1 MSSRHTFRTASSI
14 SLAMTLLLWSGTAV
28 AMLPESPTQC
38 HVRVMHAR
46 QHRAA
51 AGPKTCCPGHANASH
66 EPASRT
72 AAAVIPAARPNCCSI
87 SEAPAQPRAYLIA
100 SSRALELNAQVITLP
115 KIDRSRPALSPAF
128 ADSPTYTQSVFAKK
142 ADLRI

>member
-1 MSSRHTFRTASSI
+1 MSSRRTFRTAASI
-14 SLAMTLLLWSGTAV
+14 SLAMTLLLWSWTAV

-38 HVRVMHAR
+38 HVWVMHAR
-46 QHRAA
+46 QHRAS
-51 AGPKTCCPGHANASH
+51 AGPKSCCPEHGYASH
-66 EPASRT
+66 ERASRT
-72 AAAVIPAARPNCCSI
+72 AAAVIPAERPNCCSI

-100 SSRALELNAQVITLP
+100 SSRALELGAQAIPLP

-128 ADSPTYTQSVFAKK
+128 ADSPTFTQAVFAKK